1 VNANRSRNVRAAP
14 RQFEYHHSAEAIAY
28 GRDPSIDLRMRH
40 QYVDARARPLAQL
53 GNVVAQFRNAGH
65 DAFAIAGHPTAIH
78 IASKYDEA

>member
-1 VNANRSRNVRAAP
+1 MGTCGSRAP
-14 RQFEYHHSAEAIAY
+14 WHTRQ
-28 GRDPSIDLRMRH
+28 MRH

-53 GNVVAQFRNAGH
+53 GSVVAQFRNAGH